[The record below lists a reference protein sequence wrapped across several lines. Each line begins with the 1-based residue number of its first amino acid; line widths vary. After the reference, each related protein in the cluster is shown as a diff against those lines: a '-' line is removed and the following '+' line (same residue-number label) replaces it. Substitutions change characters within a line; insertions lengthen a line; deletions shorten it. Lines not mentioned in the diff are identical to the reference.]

1 MSSILLTIAAASAL
15 VAFLLVAVSG
25 RAVIPLLHKLNFG
38 QTIRP
43 EGPAWHKSKQ
53 GTPTMGGVMFIG
65 ATIVTFLLASAA
77 CYFLAPAALL
87 NVTPLIKTR
96 LYGGLLMALGCGIV
110 GFADDYIGVVK
121 KRNLGLTARQKMFG
135 QLLVALAY
143 SLSIYLIRGTSVEV
157 PFVGSVDFGVWF
169 IPFVMFVIASMTN
182 AVNLTDGIDGLCGS
196 VSFVVCL
203 FFIVA
208 AGVTG
213 NSGQSILASIL
224 AGALAG
230 FLVWN
235 LHPAR
240 VMMGDTGSLFIGG
253 LITALAFGINQPF
266 LLIPVGVIYIV
277 EVLSV
282 MLQVTYFKLTHGK
295 RLFKMS
301 PIHHHCE
308 LSGWSE
314 NKIVTVF
321 TAVTLLGC
329 AAAWILLI
337 YA

>member
-1 MSSILLTIAAASAL
+1 MNIMMTIVSASAL
-15 VAFLLVAVSG
+15 VAFLLTAVSG
-25 RAVIPLLHKLNFG
+25 RAVIPLLHKLKFG
-38 QTIRP
+38 QTIRDV
-43 EGPAWHKSKQ
+43 GPSWHKNKQ

-65 ATIVTFLLASAA
+65 ATIVTFLLAIAA
-77 CYFLAPAALL
+77 CYFIVPAKVL

-96 LYGGLLMALGCGIV
+96 LYGGLLMATGCGIV
-110 GFADDYIGVVK
+110 GYADDYIKVVK

-143 SLSIYLIRGTSVEV
+143 SLSIYLIRGTDVYV
-157 PFVGSVDFGVWF
+157 PFVGNVEFGIWF
-169 IPFVMFVIASMTN
+169 IPFCMFVIVSMTN
-182 AVNLTDGIDGLCGS
+182 AVNLTDGIDGLCSS
-196 VSFVVCL
+196 VSFIVCL

-213 NSGQSILASIL
+213 FSGQSILASIL

-235 LHPAR
+235 LHPAK

-266 LLIPVGVIYIV
+266 LLIPVGIIYIV

-282 MLQVTYFKLTHGK
+282 MMQVTYFKITHGK

-321 TAVTLLGC
+321 TAITLLGC
-329 AAAWILLI
+329 AAAWVILI